1 MFDVLVEVRQE
12 GFKKGEEV
20 FVVRGQV
27 LKLVEVLLDLV
38 TVSQDPELVGLVGRD
53 SPPCAAHGP
62 RRPALFPFDQACP
75 P

>member
-38 TVSQDPELVGLVGRD
+38 TVSQDLELVGLVGRD
-53 SPPCAAHGP
+53 SPPYAARGP